1 MKKITHAYNTAR
13 KLVLALAVLAGVG
26 AALWK
31 LTENSRLKKQYM
43 DTWQTDAARVRKA
56 VAVPASEPAA
66 QAADAT
72 TPTATIPETEAE
84 RCAECDWEQDTGAV

>member
-1 MKKITHAYNTAR
+1 MKKITKTYHTAR
-13 KLVLALAVLAGVG
+13 KLVLALAILAGAG

-31 LTENSRLKKQYM
+31 LSENRRLKKQYM
-43 DTWQTDAARVRKA
+43 DTWQADAAKVRKA
-56 VAVPASEPAA
+56 VAGADEPAV
-66 QAADAT
+66 QAAT